1 MSDQSHERIRIGLL
15 FQIFR
20 TNEMSARLVTRALE
34 PTGLRGDD
42 YAVYSYLLYG
52 PMSLTDLAE
61 GTGMPLTTAAGYV
74 KRFEEKGN
82 IVREPNPNDGR
93 SQLLSLTPAARDW
106 ILDVALIF
114 TKTIAHLDAV
124 LEAEGV
130 DSSKL
135 VDQLEHVQ
143 ELIGRALED
152 LDRPTQG

>member
-1 MSDQSHERIRIGLL
+1 MSGQGHDRVRIGLL

-42 YAVYSYLLYG
+42 YAVYSYLLHG

-61 GTGMPLTTAAGYV
+61 GTGMPLTTAAGYI
-74 KRFEEKGN
+74 KRFEERGN

-93 SQLLSLTPAARDW
+93 SQLLSLTPGAHDW
-106 ILDVALIF
+106 ILDVARIF

-130 DSSKL
+130 DSSVL
-135 VDQLEHVQ
+135 VEQLEHVQ
-143 ELIGRALED
+143 ELIERALGD
-152 LDRPTQG
+152 LNDPGI

>member
-1 MSDQSHERIRIGLL
+1 MTGRPHDRIRIGLL

-42 YAVYSYLLYG
+42 YAVYSYLLHG
-52 PMSLTDLAE
+52 PMTLTELAE

-74 KRFEEKGN
+74 KRFEERGN
-82 IVREPNPNDGR
+82 VSRAPNPADGR
-93 SQLLSLTPAARDW
+93 SQLLNLTPAARDW
-106 ILDVALIF
+106 ILDTARIF

-130 DSSKL
+130 DASDL
-135 VDQLEHVQ
+135 VVQLEHVQ
-143 ELIGRALED
+143 HLIERALDD
-152 LDRPTQG
+152 LDHPTRG